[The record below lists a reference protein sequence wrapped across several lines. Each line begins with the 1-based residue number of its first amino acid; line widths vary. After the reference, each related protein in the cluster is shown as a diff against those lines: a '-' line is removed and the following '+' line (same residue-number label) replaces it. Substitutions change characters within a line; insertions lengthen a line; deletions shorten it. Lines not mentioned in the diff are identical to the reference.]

1 MQSHRLGPRLLGAL
15 VQKKK
20 KKKKDGG
27 WVGRIREG
35 SGRTTQLSCPKC
47 VGEAKTPPARFP
59 LPSLPP
65 PANQVPEAAQTGART
80 HRNPAWN
87 MYIRGAPGLAYLGV
101 VKMFS
106 FFRDT

>member
-1 MQSHRLGPRLLGAL
+1 MKGPR
-15 VQKKK
+15 
-20 KKKKDGG
+20 
-27 WVGRIREG
+27 
-35 SGRTTQLSCPKC
+35 SY
-47 VGEAKTPPARFP
+47 GEAQTLFSDGPPTHHR
-59 LPSLPP
+59 
-65 PANQVPEAAQTGART
+65 PEIPEGAPTEAHT